1 MLQEKRSLQQI
12 NDSFKKIVVVGERMK
27 LRRDDFGIVLMGIF
41 EFLDDSQLIDQ

>member
-27 LRRDDFGIVLMGIF
+27 LHRYDFGIVLMGIF